1 MPDKRTTIAN
11 SILLALM
18 LVAVITSLSM
28 GTVRIDPMDTLRAL
42 VGSADPMTTFV
53 VNELRLNRVTA
64 GLLAGA
70 ALALAGCLMQ
80 TLARNRLATP
90 GIIGIANAATAFAVA
105 SVVGIG
111 VPVAPPVMALA
122 RNRPATPGII
132 GFDNVASAFVVASGV
147 GIGVSVAPPVMA
159 LAGAAA
165 ASAIAFGLAGA
176 NGTRGYRFIV
186 AGIGI
191 GAIAGA
197 VTQVMLSRVAI
208 DAANAAYP
216 WTVGS
221 LNARSGNSVLVLACG
236 LAAGYGLLM
245 LISRGLN
252 TLQFSDAVAVA
263 LGTHLKRVRILGL
276 AISVLLT
283 GFAVSVC
290 GPVGL
295 IALLAPELARTICK
309 PGKVPLLAS
318 ALAGATFM
326 VVADLLGRTLFS
338 PLEIPVGIITAIV
351 GSPYLLWILLK
362 PSQRSLT

>member
-90 GIIGIANAATAFAVA
+90 GIIGIDNAATAFAVA
-105 SVVGIG
+105 SV
-111 VPVAPPVMALA
+111 
-122 RNRPATPGII
+122 
-132 GFDNVASAFVVASGV
+132 V

-165 ASAIAFGLAGA
+165 ATAIAFGLAGA

-197 VTQVMLSRVAI
+197 VTQAMLSRGAI

-221 LNARSGNSVLVLACG
+221 LNARSGNSVLVLAVG
-236 LAAGYGLLM
+236 LAAGYAILM
-245 LISRGLN
+245 LISRALN
-252 TLQFSDAVAVA
+252 TLQFSDAVAIA
-263 LGTHLKRVRILGL
+263 LGTRLKATRILGL
-276 AISVLLT
+276 ALSVLLT
-283 GFAVSVC
+283 GLAVSVC

-295 IALLAPELARTICK
+295 IALLAPELARTICR
-309 PGKVPLLAS
+309 PGKVPLTAS

-362 PSQRSLT
+362 PSRRSLT

>member
-90 GIIGIANAATAFAVA
+90 GIIGIDNAATAFAVA
-105 SVVGIG
+105 SV
-111 VPVAPPVMALA
+111 
-122 RNRPATPGII
+122 
-132 GFDNVASAFVVASGV
+132 V

-165 ASAIAFGLAGA
+165 ATAIAFGLAGA

>member
-1 MPDKRTTIAN
+1 MLLALTDKRTGLAN
-11 SILLALM
+11 GFLLLALI
-18 LVAVITSLSM
+18 AASLSSLSL
-28 GTVRIDPMDTLRAL
+28 GTISVAPLDVL
-42 VGSADPMTTFV
+42 GSLFGKADPMTDFV
-53 VNELRLNRVTA
+53 VKELRGSRILA
-64 GLLAGA
+64 GLLSGA
-70 ALALAGCLMQ
+70 ALAVAGCLMQ

-90 GIIGIANAATAFAVA
+90 GIIGIDNAATAFAVA

-111 VPVAPPVMALA
+111 LSLAP
-122 RNRPATPGII
+122 
-132 GFDNVASAFVVASGV
+132 SA
-147 GIGVSVAPPVMA
+147 MA

-165 ASAIAFGLAGA
+165 ATSLAFGLAGA

-197 VTQVMLSRVAI
+197 ATQVMLSRVAI

-221 LNARSGNSVLVLACG
+221 LNARSGHSVVILSIGLVLAAIL
-236 LAAGYGLLM
+236 LA
-245 LISRGLN
+245 IINRGLN
-252 TLQFSDAVAVA
+252 TLQFSDAVAIA
-263 LGTHLKRVRILGL
+263 LGTRLRAIRILGL
-276 AISVLLT
+276 GLSVLLT
-283 GFAVSVC
+283 GLAVSVC

-295 IALLAPELARTICK
+295 VALLAPELARALCR

-318 ALAGATFM
+318 GLAGATFM
-326 VVADLLGRTLFS
+326 VLADLLGRTLFS

-362 PSQRSLT
+362 PSNRSLT

>member
-11 SILLALM
+11 SILLAPM

-90 GIIGIANAATAFAVA
+90 GIIGIDNAATAFAVA

-111 VPVAPPVMALA
+111 V
-122 RNRPATPGII
+122 
-132 GFDNVASAFVVASGV
+132 
-147 GIGVSVAPPVMA
+147 SVAPPVMA
-159 LAGAAA
+159 LAETAAA
-165 ASAIAFGLAGA
+165 TAIAFGLAGA

-245 LISRGLN
+245 LISRALN
-252 TLQFSDAVAVA
+252 TLQFSDAVAIA
-263 LGTHLKRVRILGL
+263 LGTRLKATRILGL
-276 AISVLLT
+276 ALSVLLT
-283 GFAVSVC
+283 GLAVSVC

-295 IALLAPELARTICK
+295 IALLAPELARTICR
-309 PGKVPLLAS
+309 PGKVPLTAS

-362 PSQRSLT
+362 PSRRSLT

>member
-1 MPDKRTTIAN
+1 MLRNALTMPDIRT
-11 SILLALM
+11 
-18 LVAVITSLSM
+18 LVANAVLLLLVAAAVIISLSM
-28 GTVRIDPMDTLRAL
+28 GTVQIAPAEVIRAL
-42 VGSADPMTTFV
+42 IGTTEDPIAAFV
-53 VNELRLNRVTA
+53 INELRLSRVVA
-64 GLLAGA
+64 GMLSGA

-90 GIIGIANAATAFAVA
+90 GIIGIDNSATAFAVA
-105 SVVGIG
+105 SVVGVG
-111 VPVAPPVMALA
+111 LSLAP
-122 RNRPATPGII
+122 
-132 GFDNVASAFVVASGV
+132 SA
-147 GIGVSVAPPVMA
+147 MA
-159 LAGAAA
+159 LAGAACA
-165 ASAIAFGLAGA
+165 TAIAFGLAGA

-221 LNARSGNSVLVLACG
+221 LNARSGNSVLVLAIG
-236 LAAGYGLLM
+236 LAAGYAILM
-245 LISRGLN
+245 LISRALN
-252 TLQFSDAVAVA
+252 TLQFSDAVAIA
-263 LGTHLKRVRILGL
+263 LGTRLKATRILGL
-276 AISVLLT
+276 ALSVLLT
-283 GFAVSVC
+283 GLAVSVC

-295 IALLAPELARTICK
+295 IARLAPELARTICR
-309 PGKVPLLAS
+309 PGKVPLTAS

-326 VVADLLGRTLFS
+326 VIADLLGRTLFS

-362 PSQRSLT
+362 PSRRSLT